1 MSTDKLIKR
10 IINGDVSAFD
20 LLYEQTRK
28 SVYYVALSV
37 LRDKRLAED
46 VMQSTYIKVLQNVS
60 RYRLGTN
67 ASAWIVKI
75 ARNEALNM
83 RKSLSR
89 EITVDAEQNS
99 FLFDTECTD
108 DYGLLIDLARRILPD
123 DEFAVLMLAATCG
136 YKRREIASAM
146 DMPVATVT
154 WKYNNAIEKM
164 RHRLAEYKG
173 GE

>member
-1 MSTDKLIKR
+1 MRRRLTTLEAPSIIALNAFIVVVGGIVSTDKLIKR

-67 ASAWIVKI
+67 ASD
-75 ARNEALNM
+75 
-83 RKSLSR
+83 RKS
-89 EITVDAEQNS
+89 V
-99 FLFDTECTD
+99 
-108 DYGLLIDLARRILPD
+108 
-123 DEFAVLMLAATCG
+123 V
-136 YKRREIASAM
+136 
-146 DMPVATVT
+146 
-154 WKYNNAIEKM
+154 
-164 RHRLAEYKG
+164 
-173 GE
+173 

>member
-83 RKSLSR
+83 RKIPFAR
-89 EITVDAEQNS
+89 DNRRRRAELV
-99 FLFDTECTD
+99 FVR
-108 DYGLLIDLARRILPD
+108 YR
-123 DEFAVLMLAATCG
+123 M
-136 YKRREIASAM
+136 Y
-146 DMPVATVT
+146 
-154 WKYNNAIEKM
+154 
-164 RHRLAEYKG
+164 
-173 GE
+173 